1 LTLAAT
7 YLLALLTAA
16 GSLVVLWALRPALFP
31 TRELTAVDK
40 RMQYYGADVNQTD
53 DVATLTF
60 KERMIDPILERISA
74 AVAQLTPQDYK
85 RRLDRRL
92 ADAGR
97 PSGLGATG
105 YIVLRTAATLV
116 ATATGLVAGLFLG
129 QPLVGLF
136 VGLVLGAGTWIGIA
150 FWVGRLITAR
160 RRAVE
165 LALPNLIDFLVIA
178 VSAGLTLDRA
188 LTRVVAQYD
197 NALTRGLAVALAEV
211 QLGRP
216 RLEALDAYGRSSG
229 VATVHNFIQAI
240 IGSEK
245 MGVPMADVL
254 RIQSETA
261 RQRRSDRAA
270 QLGGS
275 ASIKMTIPMVIFIF
289 PTIWLILLGPAL
301 FVIFRR
307 GL

>member
-1 LTLAAT
+1 LSPT
-7 YLLALLTAA
+7 YLLALLAAA
-16 GSLVVLWALRPALFP
+16 GALAVFWALRPALFP
-31 TRELTAVDK
+31 TRELTSVDK

-60 KERMIDPILERISA
+60 QERMIQPTLDRIA
-74 AVAQLTPQDYK
+74 AGVKRLTPQDYI

-97 PSGLGATG
+97 PSGLGAAG
-105 YIVLRTAATLV
+105 YIILRAGATLV
-116 ATATGLVAGLFLG
+116 AAAFGLVVGAFIG
-129 QPLVGLF
+129 QPLVGLL
-136 VGLVLGAGTWIGIA
+136 VGGALGAGAWIGIS
-150 FWVGRLITAR
+150 FWVSSLISSGRHE
-160 RRAVE
+160 VE

-188 LTRVVAQYD
+188 LTRVVSQYD

-216 RLEALDAYGRSSG
+216 RLEALDAYGRATG
-229 VATVHNFIQAI
+229 VPAVHNFMQAL

-254 RIQSETA
+254 RVQSETA

-275 ASIKMTIPMVIFIF
+275 ASIKMTVPMVIFIF

-301 FVIFRR
+301 FVVFHK

>member
-1 LTLAAT
+1 LEPT
-7 YLLALLTAA
+7 YLLALLAAA
-16 GSLVVLWALRPALFP
+16 GSLVVFWALRPALFP
-31 TRELTAVDK
+31 TREPTSVDK

-53 DVATLTF
+53 DVVTLTF
-60 KERMIDPILERISA
+60 QERMIQPALDRISA
-74 AVAQLTPQDYK
+74 GVKRLTPQDYL

-92 ADAGR
+92 AEAGR
-97 PSGLGATG
+97 PSGLTAVG
-105 YIVLRTAATLV
+105 YIVLRSGATLV
-116 ATATGLVAGLFLG
+116 SAAFGLVLGVFIG
-129 QPLVGLF
+129 QPLTGLF
-136 VGLVLGAGTWIGIA
+136 VGGVLGAGAWIGIS
-150 FWVGRLITAR
+150 FWVSSLTTGLRHE
-160 RRAVE
+160 VE

-188 LTRVVAQYD
+188 LSRVVGQYD
-197 NALTRGLAVALAEV
+197 NALTRGLAVALSEV

-216 RLEALDAYGRSSG
+216 RLEALDAYGRSTG
-229 VATVHNFIQAI
+229 VPSVHNFMQAL

-254 RIQSETA
+254 RVQSDAA

-301 FVIFRR
+301 FVVFHK